1 MSYSEFIRV
10 LLVGNDPQARQRL
23 REGILPQPE
32 MKIVG
37 ECTNGIGVVTLI
49 KEQPVD
55 LMVLDIEM
63 PEANG
68 FAALEIIPQEQLPYV
83 IFVTTHERYAVR
95 AFEFNAV
102 DFLLKPFDCDR
113 FAKALMRARKQILHE
128 GSQSLDR
135 QMFFILRALKARP
148 EYAERFIVKSNGHM
162 FFIKTDDIH
171 WIEAEGNYVRLHSG
185 KESHLLRETIS
196 ALESQL
202 DPKKFMRVH
211 RSTIVN
217 LDCVKELQSWFHGDY
232 RIIMRGGKELM
243 LSRSYRDRLSGLFG
257 REL

>member
-1 MSYSEFIRV
+1 MIPVASLRRGRMSYSEFIRV

-55 LMVLDIEM
+55 LMILDIEM

-95 AFEFNAV
+95 AFEF
-102 DFLLKPFDCDR
+102 
-113 FAKALMRARKQILHE
+113 
-128 GSQSLDR
+128 
-135 QMFFILRALKARP
+135 
-148 EYAERFIVKSNGHM
+148 
-162 FFIKTDDIH
+162 
-171 WIEAEGNYVRLHSG
+171 
-185 KESHLLRETIS
+185 
-196 ALESQL
+196 
-202 DPKKFMRVH
+202 
-211 RSTIVN
+211 
-217 LDCVKELQSWFHGDY
+217 
-232 RIIMRGGKELM
+232 
-243 LSRSYRDRLSGLFG
+243 
-257 REL
+257 